1 MIYKLL
7 FLDTPELESST
18 NIRSIQEQS
27 CLALAECMIAASNLL
42 GQEEA
47 KIRFAKT
54 ILLIS
59 PFENIPQTTV
69 KEFFLPNASIND
81 ILNQIEK

>member
-1 MIYKLL
+1 
-7 FLDTPELESST
+7 
-18 NIRSIQEQS
+18 
-27 CLALAECMIAASNLL
+27 MIAASNLL

-59 PFENIPQTTV
+59 PFQNIPPSMV
-69 KEFFLPNASIND
+69 KEVFLPNASISD
-81 ILNQIEK
+81 ILSQI